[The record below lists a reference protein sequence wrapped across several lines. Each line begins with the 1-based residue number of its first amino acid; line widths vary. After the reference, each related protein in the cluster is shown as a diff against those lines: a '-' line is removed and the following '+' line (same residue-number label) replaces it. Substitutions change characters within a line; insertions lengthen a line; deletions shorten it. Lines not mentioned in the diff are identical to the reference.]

1 MKKSFITPLLIMG
14 AGSASA
20 SRFFRGQL
28 TPDGGGGGQ
37 LTEEQKAAAALKNV
51 EDKATDVA
59 QRYVADNLA
68 KLLKAEVGSDEAK
81 ALIEG
86 IAQSAFKS
94 LKLKDSADNQEK
106 ALETILKEMQDQHNK
121 IALTVKG
128 LQNGDA
134 KTIKTFEAELKDIV
148 EAQKDELG
156 KLVDNA
162 KGSVNFTMKAAG
174 TMQISTNY
182 TGTIGLTN
190 FDSEFARIQRRQP
203 FMRELVRILTT
214 DNMYIAW
221 AEQKNADPGVAGTV
235 AEGAT
240 KPQTDFDIVEATAK
254 VEKIAVWIKVSKEAL
269 ADIKFLQGEINT
281 ELRELVALKLDE
293 QILSGDGISPNLKG
307 ILTVAPT
314 FAAVSTLA
322 LLVPTPNRFDVLMA
336 AVAQIAAANFQ
347 ANAVVVNPA
356 DYYAMQLTKDAN
368 GNYIMP
374 PFSSADGM
382 TVAGL
387 RIVANNGVTVGTF
400 LVGDFKKATLA
411 IREDVNIQVG
421 YVNDDF
427 IKNLVTILAEM
438 RAVLYVKSNWLN
450 AFVKGSFSSAI
461 TALTKP

>member
-1 MKKSFITPLLIMG
+1 M
-14 AGSASA
+14 ADN
-20 SRFFRGQL
+20 L
-28 TPDGGGGGQ
+28 TP
-37 LTEEQKAAAALKNV
+37 EQEKEAALKV
-51 EDKATDVA
+51 VKESAEDAA
-59 QRYVADNLA
+59 QKYVAHNLA
-68 KLLKAEVGSDEAK
+68 KLLKVEVGTDEAK
-81 ALIEG
+81 ALIEE
-86 IAQSAFKS
+86 IAKEAFKS

-106 ALETILKEMQDQHNK
+106 ALETILEEMQKQHDSVAK
-121 IALTVKG
+121 IVKG

-134 KTIKTFEAELKDIV
+134 AIVKSFEAELKDYV
-148 EAQKDELG
+148 ESNKEQLKGLQE
-156 KLVDNA
+156 NA

-190 FDSEFARIQRRQP
+190 WDSEFARIQRRQP
-203 FMRELVRILTT
+203 FMRELVRIITT

-293 QILSGDGISPNLKG
+293 QILSGDDVSPNLKG

-322 LLVPTPNRFDVLMA
+322 LLVATPNRFDVLMA
-336 AVAQIAAANFQ
+336 AVAQISAANFT
-347 ANAVVVNPA
+347 ADAVVINPA

-368 GNYIMP
+368 GMYLMP

-387 RIVANNGVTVGTF
+387 RVVANNGVAVGTF

-411 IREDVNIQVG
+411 IREDVNIQIG

-438 RAVLYVKSNWLN
+438 RAVLFVKSNWVN
-450 AFVKGSFSSAI
+450 AFVKGSFATAI
-461 TALTKP
+461 TAITKP

>member
-1 MKKSFITPLLIMG
+1 M
-14 AGSASA
+14 AE
-20 SRFFRGQL
+20 L
-28 TPDGGGGGQ
+28 TP
-37 LTEEQKAAAALKNV
+37 EQEKENALKV
-51 EDKATDVA
+51 ITEKATDVA
-59 QRYVADNLA
+59 QRYIADNLA
-68 KLLKAEVGSDEAK
+68 KMLKVEVGTDEAK
-81 ALIEG
+81 AI
-86 IAQSAFKS
+86 IADIAKDAFKS

-106 ALETILKEMQDQHNK
+106 ALETILEEMQKQHDA
-121 IALTVKG
+121 IATVVKG
-128 LQNGDA
+128 LQTGD
-134 KTIKTFEAELKDIV
+134 KGIVKTFEAELKDYV
-148 EAQKDELG
+148 DANKTQLKDLQE
-156 KLVDNA
+156 NS

-182 TGTIGLTN
+182 TGVIGLTN
-190 FDSEFARIQRRQP
+190 FDTEFARIQRRQP

-235 AEGAT
+235 AEGAL

-293 QILSGDGISPNLKG
+293 QILSGDGTSPNLRG

-314 FAAVSTLA
+314 FAAVSTMA
-322 LLVPTPNRFDVLMA
+322 LLVPTPNRFDVMVA
-336 AVAQIAAANFQ
+336 AVAQIAAANFV
-347 ANAVVVNPA
+347 ADTIVVNPA
-356 DYYAMQLTKDAN
+356 DYYAMQLVKDAE
-368 GNYIMP
+368 GRYLLP

-382 TVAGL
+382 TIAGL
-387 RIVANNGVTVGTF
+387 RVVANNGVAVGTF

-411 IREDVNIQVG
+411 IREDVNIQIG

-427 IKNLVTILAEM
+427 IRNLVTILAEM

-450 AFVKGSFSSAI
+450 AFVKGTFAAAQ

>member
-1 MKKSFITPLLIMG
+1 MTP
-14 AGSASA
+14 
-20 SRFFRGQL
+20 
-28 TPDGGGGGQ
+28 
-37 LTEEQKAAAALKNV
+37 EEIAAEKAEAIKAV
-51 EDKATDVA
+51 EEKAKDVA

-81 ALIEG
+81 TLING
-86 IAQSAFKS
+86 IAEAAFKS
-94 LKLKDSADNQEK
+94 LKLKDTADNQEK
-106 ALETILKEMQDQHNK
+106 TLENIFAEMQKQHDD
-121 IALTVKG
+121 IAKVVKG
-128 LQNGDA
+128 LQTGDA
-134 KTIKTFEAELKDIV
+134 NVVKSFEAELKDLV
-148 EAQKDELG
+148 ETNKGALEAMSKDQSG
-156 KLVDNA
+156 K
-162 KGSVNFTMKAAG
+162 VNFTMKAAG

-221 AEQKNADPGVAGTV
+221 AEQKNADPGVAGMV

-293 QILSGDGISPNLKG
+293 QILSGDGTSPNLRG

-314 FAAVSTLA
+314 FAAVSTMA
-322 LLVPTPNRFDVLMA
+322 LLVPTPNRFDVMVA
-336 AVAQIAAANFQ
+336 AVAQIAAANFT
-347 ANAVVVNPA
+347 ADTIVVNPA
-356 DYYAMQLTKDAN
+356 DYYAMQLVKDAE
-368 GNYIMP
+368 GRYLLP

-382 TVAGL
+382 TIAGL
-387 RIVANNGVTVGTF
+387 RVVANNGVAVGTF

-411 IREDVNIQVG
+411 IREDVNIQIG

-450 AFVKGSFSSAI
+450 AFVKGTFSAAI
-461 TALTKP
+461 TSLSKP

>member
-1 MKKSFITPLLIMG
+1 M
-14 AGSASA
+14 AE
-20 SRFFRGQL
+20 L
-28 TPDGGGGGQ
+28 TP
-37 LTEEQKAAAALKNV
+37 EQEKENALKV
-51 EDKATDVA
+51 ITEKATDVA
-59 QRYVADNLA
+59 QRYIADNLS
-68 KLLKAEVGSDEAK
+68 KMLKVEVGTDEAK
-81 ALIEG
+81 AI
-86 IAQSAFKS
+86 IADIAKDAFKS

-106 ALETILKEMQDQHNK
+106 ALETILEEMQKQHDA
-121 IALTVKG
+121 IAKVVKG
-128 LQNGDA
+128 LQTGDA
-134 KTIKTFEAELKDIV
+134 NVVKSFEAELKDLV
-148 EAQKDELG
+148 ETNKGALEAMSKDQSG
-156 KLVDNA
+156 K
-162 KGSVNFTMKAAG
+162 VNFTMKAAG

-182 TGTIGLTN
+182 TGVIGLTN
-190 FDSEFARIQRRQP
+190 FDTEFARIQRRQP

-235 AEGAT
+235 AEGAL

-293 QILSGDGISPNLKG
+293 QILSGDGTSPNLRG

-314 FAAVSTLA
+314 FAAVSTMA
-322 LLVPTPNRFDVLMA
+322 LLVPTPNRFDVMVA
-336 AVAQIAAANFQ
+336 AVAQIAAANFV
-347 ANAVVVNPA
+347 ADTIVVNPA
-356 DYYAMQLTKDAN
+356 DYYAMQLVKDAE
-368 GNYIMP
+368 GRYLLP

-382 TVAGL
+382 TIAGL
-387 RIVANNGVTVGTF
+387 RVVANNGVAVGTF

-411 IREDVNIQVG
+411 IREDVNIQIG

-427 IKNLVTILAEM
+427 IRNLVTILAEM

-450 AFVKGSFSSAI
+450 AFVKGTFATAI

>member
-1 MKKSFITPLLIMG
+1 M
-14 AGSASA
+14 AE
-20 SRFFRGQL
+20 L
-28 TPDGGGGGQ
+28 TP
-37 LTEEQKAAAALKNV
+37 EQEKENALKV
-51 EDKATDVA
+51 ITEKATDVA
-59 QRYVADNLA
+59 QRYIADNLA
-68 KLLKAEVGSDEAK
+68 KMLKVEVGTDEAK
-81 ALIEG
+81 AI
-86 IAQSAFKS
+86 IADIAKDAFKS

-106 ALETILKEMQDQHNK
+106 ALETILEEMQKQHDA
-121 IALTVKG
+121 IATVVKG
-128 LQNGDA
+128 LQTGD
-134 KTIKTFEAELKDIV
+134 KGLVKTFEAELKDYV
-148 EAQKDELG
+148 DANKTQLKDLQE
-156 KLVDNA
+156 NS

-182 TGTIGLTN
+182 TGVIGLTN
-190 FDSEFARIQRRQP
+190 FDTEFARIQRRQP

-221 AEQKNADPGVAGTV
+221 AEQKNADPGVAGMV
-235 AEGAT
+235 AEGAL

-293 QILSGDGISPNLKG
+293 QILSGDGTSPNLRG

-314 FAAVSTLA
+314 FAAVSTMA
-322 LLVPTPNRFDVLMA
+322 LLVPTPNRFDVMVA
-336 AVAQIAAANFQ
+336 AVAQIAAANFV
-347 ANAVVVNPA
+347 ADTIVVNPA
-356 DYYAMQLTKDAN
+356 DYYAMQLVKDAE
-368 GNYIMP
+368 GRYLLP

-382 TVAGL
+382 TIAGL
-387 RIVANNGVTVGTF
+387 RVVANNGVAVGTF

-411 IREDVNIQVG
+411 IREDVNIQIG

-427 IKNLVTILAEM
+427 IRNLVTILAEM

-450 AFVKGSFSSAI
+450 AFVKGTFAAAQ

>member
-1 MKKSFITPLLIMG
+1 M
-14 AGSASA
+14 
-20 SRFFRGQL
+20 
-28 TPDGGGGGQ
+28 
-37 LTEEQKAAAALKNV
+37 
-51 EDKATDVA
+51 
-59 QRYVADNLA
+59 ADNLTPEQEKENA
-68 KLLKAEVGSDEAK
+68 LKVVKDSAEDAAQKYVAHNLAALLKVEVGSEEAK

-86 IAQSAFKS
+86 IAKEAFKS

-106 ALETILKEMQDQHNK
+106 ALQTILDEMQKQHDSVAK
-121 IALTVKG
+121 VVAGLAKGDVQTVKS
-128 LQNGDA
+128 
-134 KTIKTFEAELKDIV
+134 FEAELKDYV
-148 EAQKDELG
+148 EANKSQLTALQE
-156 KLVDNA
+156 NS
-162 KGSVNFTMKAAG
+162 KGSINFTMKAAG
-174 TMQISTNY
+174 TMTIAGNY
-182 TGTIGLTN
+182 SGGTVGLTN
-190 FDSEFARIQRRQP
+190 WDPEFARIQRRQP
-203 FMRELVRILTT
+203 FMRELVRIITT

-293 QILSGDGISPNLKG
+293 QILSGDGVSPNLKG

-322 LLVPTPNRFDVLMA
+322 LAVPTPNRFDVLVA
-336 AVAQIAAANFQ
+336 AVAQIAAANFT
-347 ANAVVVNPA
+347 ADAVVINPA
-356 DYYAMQLTKDAN
+356 DYFAMQLVKDAE
-368 GNYIMP
+368 GRYLLP
-374 PFSSADGM
+374 PFSSSDGM

-387 RIVANNGVTVGTF
+387 RLVANNGVAVGSF

-411 IREDVNIQVG
+411 IREDVNIQIG

-438 RAVLYVKSNWLN
+438 RAVLFVKSNWLN
-450 AFVKGSFSSAI
+450 AFVKGTFSEAQ
-461 TALTKP
+461 TALTAA

>member
-1 MKKSFITPLLIMG
+1 MTP
-14 AGSASA
+14 
-20 SRFFRGQL
+20 
-28 TPDGGGGGQ
+28 
-37 LTEEQKAAAALKNV
+37 EEIAAEKAEAIKAV
-51 EDKATDVA
+51 EEKAKDVA

-81 ALIEG
+81 TLING
-86 IAQSAFKS
+86 IAEAAFKS
-94 LKLKDSADNQEK
+94 LKLKDTADNQEK
-106 ALETILKEMQDQHNK
+106 TLETIFAEMQKQHDD
-121 IALTVKG
+121 IAKVVKG
-128 LQNGDA
+128 LQTGDA
-134 KTIKTFEAELKDIV
+134 NVVKSFEAELKDLV
-148 EAQKDELG
+148 ETNKSALEAMSKDQSG
-156 KLVDNA
+156 K
-162 KGSVNFTMKAAG
+162 VNFTMKAAG

-182 TGTIGLTN
+182 TGVIGLTN
-190 FDSEFARIQRRQP
+190 FDTEFARIQRRQP

-235 AEGAT
+235 AEGAL

-293 QILSGDGISPNLKG
+293 QILSGDGTSPNLRG

-314 FAAVSTLA
+314 FAAVSTMA
-322 LLVPTPNRFDVLMA
+322 LLVPTPNRFDVMVA
-336 AVAQIAAANFQ
+336 AVAQIAAANFV
-347 ANAVVVNPA
+347 ADTIVVNPA
-356 DYYAMQLTKDAN
+356 DYYAMQLVKDAE
-368 GNYIMP
+368 GRYLLP

-382 TVAGL
+382 TIAGL
-387 RIVANNGVTVGTF
+387 RVVANNGVAVGTF

-411 IREDVNIQVG
+411 IREDVNIQIG

-427 IKNLVTILAEM
+427 IRNLVTILAEM

-450 AFVKGSFSSAI
+450 AFVKGTFAAAQ